1 MKRAMRSVLIAVL
14 AFGTPAL
21 LAQISTGGMGV
32 AGGAHVGGA
41 SAPGGARGAHG
52 LGSRPARPGLVGGSR
67 RNGFHRNRFV
77 NPFWSNAF
85 WWDDGYYPQ
94 DGEQQAAA
102 PQSAASAV
110 IQPPAPMQE
119 VKPINPLMI
128 ELQGD
133 HLVRVTDA
141 QLNQPL
147 GRSSAP
153 QQTEL
158 PPAVLVFRDGRRQE
172 VSSYAIIG
180 PALYASGS
188 YWTNGYWTQK
198 ILLADLDLAAT
209 LQANQQRGV
218 NFVLPSAPDQVI
230 TRP

>member
-1 MKRAMRSVLIAVL
+1 
-14 AFGTPAL
+14 
-21 LAQISTGGMGV
+21 
-32 AGGAHVGGA
+32 
-41 SAPGGARGAHG
+41 
-52 LGSRPARPGLVGGSR
+52 
-67 RNGFHRNRFV
+67 
-77 NPFWSNAF
+77 
-85 WWDDGYYPQ
+85 
-94 DGEQQAAA
+94 
-102 PQSAASAV
+102 
-110 IQPPAPMQE
+110 MQE

-147 GRSSAP
+147 ARSSAP

>member
-1 MKRAMRSVLIAVL
+1 MKMAMRSVLMAAL
-14 AFGTPAL
+14 AFATPAL
-21 LAQISTGGMGV
+21 LAQISTGGRGV
-32 AGGAHVGGA
+32 AGGAHLGGA
-41 SAPGGARGAHG
+41 SAHGEVRGSHG
-52 LGSRPARPGLVGGSR
+52 LGSRPARPGIVGGSR
-67 RNGFHRNRFV
+67 RNGFHRNRFF

-94 DGEQQAAA
+94 DGEQAA
-102 PQSAASAV
+102 PAQSAVSAV
-110 IQPPAPMQE
+110 VQPLAPMQE

-133 HLVRVTDA
+133 HVVRVTDA

-147 GRSSAP
+147 TRASMTE
-153 QQTEL
+153 QREL

-209 LQANQQRGV
+209 VQANQQRGV
-218 NFVLPSAPDQVI
+218 HFVLPSAPDQVI